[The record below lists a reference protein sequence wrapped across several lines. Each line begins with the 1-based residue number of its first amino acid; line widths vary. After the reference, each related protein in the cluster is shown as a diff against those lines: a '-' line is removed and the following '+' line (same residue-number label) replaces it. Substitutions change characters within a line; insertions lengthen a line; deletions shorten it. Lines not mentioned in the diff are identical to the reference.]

1 MQAGGHPAE
10 QERVSFAAL
19 RELVG
24 FPAYDEAAKRY
35 ASED

>member
-1 MQAGGHPAE
+1 MNPSAE
-10 QERVSFAAL
+10 GAVADR

>member
-1 MQAGGHPAE
+1 VRASIRPRA
-10 QERVSFAAL
+10 RVSFAAL

-35 ASED
+35 EAD